1 MGRKRSG
8 GHAGNAGDA
17 RQPRYGRVKRCR
29 RLLAPGTGGDARRP
43 VATGD
48 ARFYRQ
54 NAPLQQALFNISATE
69 KAATPVIPP
78 ADDNAFNGSLSD
90 ETAVMAW
97 LKKRIAVQ
105 LRLSDPASLHPNQDL
120 LQLGMDSLLFL
131 ELSSDIQHY
140 LGVRINAERAWQ
152 DLSPHGLTQLICSK
166 PEATPAAS
174 QPEVLRHDADERYAP
189 FPLTPIQH
197 AYWLGRTHLIG
208 YGGVACHVLFEW
220 DKRHDEFN
228 LAILE
233 KAWNQLIARHDMLRM
248 VVDADGQQRI
258 LATTPEYHIPRDDLR
273 ALSRKNSASRWK
285 TAA

>member
-1 MGRKRSG
+1 MAEKADCGSAKAERSG
-8 GHAGNAGDA
+8 VTAS
-17 RQPRYGRVKRCR
+17 KR
-29 RLLAPGTGGDARRP
+29 
-43 VATGD
+43 
-48 ARFYRQ
+48 
-54 NAPLQQALFNISATE
+54 
-69 KAATPVIPP
+69 
-78 ADDNAFNGSLSD
+78 
-90 ETAVMAW
+90 
-97 LKKRIAVQ
+97 
-105 LRLSDPASLHPNQDL
+105 DL

-140 LGVRINAERAWQ
+140 TGVRINAERAWQ

-258 LATTPEYHIPRDDLR
+258 RRQRRSITSRVTICARFPGRTAHR
-273 ALSRKNSASRWK
+273 AGK

>member
-1 MGRKRSG
+1 
-8 GHAGNAGDA
+8 
-17 RQPRYGRVKRCR
+17 
-29 RLLAPGTGGDARRP
+29 
-43 VATGD
+43 
-48 ARFYRQ
+48 
-54 NAPLQQALFNISATE
+54 
-69 KAATPVIPP
+69 
-78 ADDNAFNGSLSD
+78 
-90 ETAVMAW
+90 MAW

-197 AYWLGRTHLIG
+197 AYWLGRTTS
-208 YGGVACHVLFEW
+208 
-220 DKRHDEFN
+220 
-228 LAILE
+228 LAMAASPVTSCLSGINATMSSISPILE

-273 ALSRKNSASRWK
+273 ALSPEEHASRWK
-285 TAA
+285 NGGMN

>member
-1 MGRKRSG
+1 
-8 GHAGNAGDA
+8 
-17 RQPRYGRVKRCR
+17 RVFTDKM
-29 RLLAPGTGGDARRP
+29 P
-43 VATGD
+43 
-48 ARFYRQ
+48 
-54 NAPLQQALFNISATE
+54 PLQQALFNISATE

-197 AYWLGRTHLIG
+197 AYWL
-208 YGGVACHVLFEW
+208 
-220 DKRHDEFN
+220 
-228 LAILE
+228 
-233 KAWNQLIARHDMLRM
+233 
-248 VVDADGQQRI
+248 
-258 LATTPEYHIPRDDLR
+258 
-273 ALSRKNSASRWK
+273 
-285 TAA
+285 

>member
-1 MGRKRSG
+1 MRNGR
-8 GHAGNAGDA
+8 
-17 RQPRYGRVKRCR
+17 GRIC
-29 RLLAPGTGGDARRP
+29 L
-43 VATGD
+43 
-48 ARFYRQ
+48 
-54 NAPLQQALFNISATE
+54 
-69 KAATPVIPP
+69 
-78 ADDNAFNGSLSD
+78 
-90 ETAVMAW
+90 
-97 LKKRIAVQ
+97 
-105 LRLSDPASLHPNQDL
+105 
-120 LQLGMDSLLFL
+120 
-131 ELSSDIQHY
+131 
-140 LGVRINAERAWQ
+140 
-152 DLSPHGLTQLICSK
+152 PHGLTQLICSK

-220 DKRHDEFN
+220 DKRHDEFD

-273 ALSRKNSASRWK
+273 ALSPEEQRIALENGGMN
-285 TAA
+285 